1 MSNYNSRIK
10 NISNRLNPDNLEL
23 ATNLSAEEYPS
34 ISYTDVTRYVTLAMK
49 GVDPLYTRKSKEA
62 GEKVKSHLL
71 KELDNVEYEYQGS
84 VMTDTHIKGN
94 SDIDLLV
101 ISTKFYT
108 FDREGIKD
116 LVDDPIKR
124 RNLNFIQIDKLK
136 KELSGS
142 SYYGALEDLRHNRI
156 QSESTLKDVY
166 DICDCTHPKAIKIK
180 NKTLNRDVDIVIAN
194 WYDDSSSV
202 LNDKKKEYRGIQVYD
217 KDNNSKCSPDYPFLS
232 IYRINEKSANTNGRL
247 KKMIRFLKNIK
258 VDSNFDIQ
266 LSSFDINA
274 ICYQINELS
283 YINKNK
289 YELIEVISNQ
299 LKSLINDPNHYH
311 NLKSVDE
318 REYIFRNK
326 TNKFNSIKLL
336 LNEISSV
343 LEDLKKEGVL

>member
-1 MSNYNSRIK
+1 MSNYNSRIE
-10 NISNRLNPDNLEL
+10 NILNRLNPDNLEL
-23 ATNLSAEEYPS
+23 AINLSAEEYSS
-34 ISYTDVTRYVTLAMK
+34 ISYTDVKKYVTLAMK
-49 GVDPLYTRKSKEA
+49 GVDPLYTRRSKEA

-232 IYRINEKSANTNGRL
+232 ICRINEKNSNTNGRL

-258 VDSNFDIQ
+258 ADSELDIQ
-266 LSSFDINA
+266 LTSFDINA
-274 ICYQINELS
+274 ICYQINESL
-283 YINKNK
+283 YISKNK
-289 YELIEVISNQ
+289 YELVEIIFNQ
-299 LKSLINDPNHYH
+299 LHSLDNNINHLKS
-311 NLKSVDE
+311 LKSVDE
-318 REYIFRNK
+318 REYIFRDKENK
-326 TNKFNSIKLL
+326 ISSLKLL
-336 LNEISSV
+336 LKEVHSI
-343 LEDLKKEGVL
+343 LEDLKKENIL